1 MPQGKVKWFN
11 NAKGYGFII
20 ADEGN
25 GDLCKEDLF
34 VHFSSIQME
43 GYKTLKAGQ
52 AVNFDAQPSGKGFH
66 AVNIVPLESEP
77 EKSSIDPE
85 TETAEGPESAAKAE
99 SVENKSK
106 ENSRTPMA
114 ASA

>member
-52 AVNFDAQPSGKGFH
+52 AVAFEAQPSGKGFH
-66 AVNIVPLESEP
+66 AVNIMPLEALQRSDTTTTEESSSQRSIEESSSEP
-77 EKSSIDPE
+77 SSTKPQSI
-85 TETAEGPESAAKAE
+85 
-99 SVENKSK
+99 
-106 ENSRTPMA
+106 A

>member
-52 AVNFDAQPSGKGFH
+52 AVAFEAQPSGKGFH
-66 AVNIVPLESEP
+66 AVNITPLDSPQRSEMTTA
-77 EKSSIDPE
+77 EDKSSQRSEEDS
-85 TETAEGPESAAKAE
+85 TAESSSEKPQSI
-99 SVENKSK
+99 
-106 ENSRTPMA
+106 A